1 VEMSY
6 KQGSP
11 PHVHRPFEEELRRDL
26 ICPPCT
32 LVHAVFGLAT
42 WCPDCGQDIFMVHVG
57 KEFEVIRAML
67 GDVDRRRRELGPR
80 VAARDIE
87 NALEERR
94 GRYHRLSGQR
104 NN

>member
-1 VEMSY
+1 MEMSY
-6 KQGSP
+6 KQGSS

-26 ICPPCT
+26 ICPPCA

-94 GRYHRLSGQR
+94 GRYRRLSGQR

>member
-1 VEMSY
+1 
-6 KQGSP
+6 
-11 PHVHRPFEEELRRDL
+11 
-26 ICPPCT
+26 
-32 LVHAVFGLAT
+32 
-42 WCPDCGQDIFMVHVG
+42 MVHVG

-94 GRYHRLSGQR
+94 GRYRRLSGQR